1 MDGEVAELLF
11 GTESSTSFH
20 VVQVM
25 SLPAAQMPHESR
37 GVTHPLHIDVL
48 PCAFPAGNYLQWAM
62 NPAAVGYVEL
72 FMGRKGSHSISNFMH
87 E

>member
-1 MDGEVAELLF
+1 MEKKVDGEVAELLF

-48 PCAFPAGNYLQWAM
+48 PCAFPAGNYLQWG
-62 NPAAVGYVEL
+62 NESCG
-72 FMGRKGSHSISNFMH
+72 GRLCGVIYGKEGVPQHF
-87 E
+87 